1 MIIGSHDSGMNIAD
15 HCIWEYRKNT
25 ITQYF
30 SVFKQ
35 AENGARYFD
44 VRQDFDHNE

>member
-1 MIIGSHDSGMNIAD
+1 MIIGSHDSGMSIAD

-44 VRQDFDHNE
+44 VRPDFDHNE